1 MKQAIINRIEDKEKF
16 INICDINDLVSCI
29 KESKMSLENELDDLK
44 QIKKEIRVLNK
55 ESKLD
60 ADKLDKKMNYI
71 TNKLTKQSVFL
82 KE

>member
-1 MKQAIINRIEDKEKF
+1 LKQAIINRIEDKEKF